1 MQLVGG
7 GDLQISEEQIAG
19 RVASAEKTRHPT
31 KITADHGENHSG
43 ARHGGAEREG
53 HARIIVQVRKADDEK
68 HRQSREAQLPDCF
81 GASRKECLG
90 PRAESQRSYHG
101 GSEDGSATRE
111 RLKDKDG

>member
-7 GDLQISEEQIAG
+7 GDLQISEKQIAG

-43 ARHGGAEREG
+43 ARYGGAEREG
-53 HARIIVQVRKADDEK
+53 HARIIVEVGEANDEE
-68 HRQSREAQLPDCF
+68 HRQSREAQLPHCF
-81 GASRKECLG
+81 GASHEECLG
-90 PRAESQRSYHG
+90 PHAESQRRYHG
-101 GSEDGSATRE
+101 GGEDGSATRE